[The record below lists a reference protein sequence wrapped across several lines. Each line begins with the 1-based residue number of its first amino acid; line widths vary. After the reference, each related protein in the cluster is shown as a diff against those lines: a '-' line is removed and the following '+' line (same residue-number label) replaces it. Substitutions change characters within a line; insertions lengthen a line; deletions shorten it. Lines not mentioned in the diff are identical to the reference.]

1 MVRSASTPGPPL
13 CCAARY
19 IISSVSVVD
28 PRDVQAAGCPG
39 TLMTAVVRRTHAV
52 TDIVRQVENPL
63 RVESAGAYV
72 HRGAANPASISPV
85 VEVASALYGQA

>member
-1 MVRSASTPGPPL
+1 
-13 CCAARY
+13 
-19 IISSVSVVD
+19 
-28 PRDVQAAGCPG
+28 
-39 TLMTAVVRRTHAV
+39 MTAVVRLTHAV

-72 HRGAANPASISPV
+72 HQGAANPASISPV